1 MIQDLWITERPPQ
14 VGATE
19 GEDKR
24 KWESWEDSGWRD
36 DQGMGSDE
44 ETQRETWQIEG

>member
-1 MIQDLWITERPPQ
+1 MIQDLWITERPQ

-44 ETQRETWQIEG
+44 DTQSHGKLTEG